1 MKAIYEPRGMA
12 REYAALAC
20 NLYRGC
26 SHGCLYCYAPSCL
39 QRKREVFHSEV
50 SARPGIIEALR
61 KDAVKHA
68 GTSERVLLSFTSDPY
83 QPAEEALGLT
93 REALKVLVEH
103 GIPFQVLTKGGLRA
117 VRDFDLFVAGDGW
130 FATTLVF
137 TDEASRVEWE
147 PNAAPLQ
154 SRVKAI
160 QEAHARGIRTWVSV
174 EPVVDPKQALELIER
189 LNPWV
194 DGWKVGKLNHHP
206 VAKTVDWCGFAAQV
220 LALLEGSGKEYL
232 IKDSLQPYLAGT
244 TLRPSGRGR
253 GGRMA
258 SADSRQQVLPY
269 L

>member
-12 REYAALAC
+12 REYAPLAC

-39 QRKREVFHSEV
+39 QRKREVFHREV
-50 SARPGIIEALR
+50 GARSGIIDALR
-61 KDAVKHA
+61 KDAAKHA
-68 GTSERVLLSFTSDPY
+68 GTSQRVLLSFTSDPY
-83 QPAEEALGLT
+83 QPAEEGLGLT
-93 REALKVLVEH
+93 REALEVLVEH
-103 GIPFQVLTKGGLRA
+103 HIPFQVLTKGGLRA
-117 VRDFDLFVAGDGW
+117 SRDFDLFVAGDGW
-130 FATTLVF
+130 LATTLVF

-154 SRVKAI
+154 SRVEAI

-174 EPVVDPKQALELIER
+174 EPVIDPRQALELIER

-206 VAKTVDWCGFAAQV
+206 VAKMVDWSGFAQEV
-220 LALLEGSGKEYL
+220 LASLESSGKEYL
-232 IKDSLQPYLAGT
+232 IKESLQPYLADPAH
-244 TLRPSGRGR
+244 RPTGRSR
-253 GGRMA
+253 GATMPPT
-258 SADSRQQVLPY
+258 DSRQQVLPY